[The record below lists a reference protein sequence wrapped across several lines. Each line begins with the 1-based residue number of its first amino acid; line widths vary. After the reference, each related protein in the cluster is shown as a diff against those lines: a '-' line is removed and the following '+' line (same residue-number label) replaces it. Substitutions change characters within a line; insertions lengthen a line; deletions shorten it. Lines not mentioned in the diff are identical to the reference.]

1 MNLAKTIKTADWHI
15 FHKRL
20 RSPFFHQIFLTGTG
34 VKKPGIPFNHQIK
47 NFGTFHN
54 YVTIEANQKSRLA
67 KSAITYSQTHPQFL
81 LQLMR
86 RAYVEHQVTLNR
98 WRQIHQTNFDGA
110 GDREL
115 SRQFKQ
121 YVNELLS
128 FGIYVSL
135 PLFVEDYLEDNLRTG
150 LNDKF
155 GTRLAQKYF
164 NTITTPAKNN
174 SVITEELALLNLAA
188 QAHFNQE
195 SLRKHQDQFSW
206 MANTGY
212 FGTYYSYQYYL
223 GRLRTMRS
231 QNPKLRLKKLLAE
244 RQSQKNDFNRLLKQL
259 KNDRE
264 LYLLAET
271 ANEAVFFR
279 SWRTELYYGSAPYVV
294 PLFKAIAKHLDLR
307 TYQQLYWFYWTEIND
322 ALTGKNPL
330 NKTLIEQRRTN
341 YVMLSGLKGKFYF
354 ADGTA
359 AATISKDFI
368 KRTKSQTGYGKL
380 LKGAPAYPG
389 RVIGTVCLVPSV
401 RQLIK
406 VKRGSVLMTH
416 ATNINFTPALKKVA
430 AIVTEEGGILSHA
443 AMISRE
449 LRIPCIIGT
458 KIATQVFKDGD
469 LVEVDANSGIVK
481 KLN

>member
-164 NTITTPAKNN
+164 KIRQRMRPDVFPA
-174 SVITEELALLNLAA
+174 
-188 QAHFNQE
+188 
-195 SLRKHQDQFSW
+195 
-206 MANTGY
+206 
-212 FGTYYSYQYYL
+212 
-223 GRLRTMRS
+223 
-231 QNPKLRLKKLLAE
+231 
-244 RQSQKNDFNRLLKQL
+244 
-259 KNDRE
+259 
-264 LYLLAET
+264 
-271 ANEAVFFR
+271 
-279 SWRTELYYGSAPYVV
+279 
-294 PLFKAIAKHLDLR
+294 
-307 TYQQLYWFYWTEIND
+307 
-322 ALTGKNPL
+322 
-330 NKTLIEQRRTN
+330 
-341 YVMLSGLKGKFYF
+341 
-354 ADGTA
+354 
-359 AATISKDFI
+359 
-368 KRTKSQTGYGKL
+368 
-380 LKGAPAYPG
+380 
-389 RVIGTVCLVPSV
+389 
-401 RQLIK
+401 
-406 VKRGSVLMTH
+406 
-416 ATNINFTPALKKVA
+416 
-430 AIVTEEGGILSHA
+430 
-443 AMISRE
+443 
-449 LRIPCIIGT
+449 
-458 KIATQVFKDGD
+458 
-469 LVEVDANSGIVK
+469 
-481 KLN
+481 